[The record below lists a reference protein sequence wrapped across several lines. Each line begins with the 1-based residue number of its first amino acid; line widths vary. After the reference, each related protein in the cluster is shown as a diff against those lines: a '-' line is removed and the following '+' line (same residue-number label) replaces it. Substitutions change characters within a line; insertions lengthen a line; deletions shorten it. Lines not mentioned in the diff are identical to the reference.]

1 MTIALTETSQTTII
15 NRLVEISLFSWR
27 RAENDDPIDDNE
39 RYGWWGDSYPAV
51 SNNKIGSR
59 LWLLKRRKLDTQ
71 AILDAEHYIREAMQW
86 LIADFLINDFTV
98 HLQRVGLDQLKAT
111 IVCYLPNNNT
121 VTYLINDIWG
131 ATQHAL

>member
-1 MTIALTETSQTTII
+1 MTIALTETDQTTII

-39 RYGWWGDSYPAV
+39 RYGWWGDSYPAI

-71 AILDAEHYIREAMQW
+71 AILDAEHYIREALQW
-86 LIADFLINDFTV
+86 LIDDFLINDFTV

-111 IVCYLPNNNT
+111 VVCYLPQKNT
-121 VTYLINDIWG
+121 VTYIVNDIWG
-131 ATQHAL
+131 VTHAF